1 MLKKSCFNDY
11 TIGGGG
17 VHYFSLEARMSSFYR
32 LLEKGKG
39 ERNTKAWRKGLALE
53 TRGKGEAA
61 AGDVKHPQW
70 CLGTTH
76 DPSATWL

>member
-1 MLKKSCFNDY
+1 MIIPLV
-11 TIGGGG
+11 GGG
-17 VHYFSLEARMSSFYR
+17 VSLFFIRSKNVKF
-32 LLEKGKG
+32 LQVIGKGK
-39 ERNTKAWRKGLALE
+39 RNTKAWRKGLALE